1 MAVLAGHRVHQ
12 LAGAVP
18 GQHFG
23 VRRLAAAFTLQAT
36 PRVCLSL
43 ADVVADL
50 QV

>member
-1 MAVLAGHRVHQ
+1 MAVLAGRRTRQ
-12 LAGAVP
+12 LVDAAE
-18 GQHFG
+18 HFG